1 MKSLQE
7 NKHINKPLII
17 ILSSVA
23 VAVLAACTYV
33 YGFNGNLLGWTN
45 GRSSDTNF
53 AQDTPN
59 PGQKDTE
66 EAANPEAQKTDTGD
80 KNPDTDAAPSVPPE
94 KAATVQVT
102 ITSTTQTANT
112 LQVRGL
118 IASQQTQGTC
128 TLTIERAGRQ
138 PVTQTAGVQA
148 LHGSATCQGFDIP
161 LYQLTVGTWNVTLD
175 FKNGNT
181 SGRATTTVTIT

>member
-17 ILSSVA
+17 VLASVA
-23 VAVLAACTYV
+23 VAILAACTYV

-53 AQDTPN
+53 AQDSPN
-59 PGQKDTE
+59 PEQKDTE
-66 EAANPEAQKTDTGD
+66 EATKPETQKTDAG
-80 KNPDTDAAPSVPPE
+80 DTDRDAPPATPPE
-94 KAATVQVT
+94 KSTAVQVT
-102 ITSTTQTANT
+102 ITSTSQTANT

-128 TLTIERAGRQ
+128 TLTVERAGRQ

-161 LYQLTVGTWNVTLD
+161 LYQLTAGTWNVTLD
-175 FKNGNT
+175 FKNGTT